1 MMISVVFSN
10 LNDSM
15 ILWFSVWWLSSVL
28 HHKGYR
34 SLFGHMLTSPRF
46 SSTLRLLCPMC
57 IKELI
62 QKYCL
67 FSLPQRRR
75 DRHTFRKAIAFL
87 PHCWSCF
94 LTPPASFLTTQ
105 VSPSPLWQLWHLS
118 LFSLSRVYVLTQQR
132 EGPQTSLGIARA
144 STRQVVEVHSQEWD
158 GWLKGRVRNWE
169 IPQWT
174 VQSKQSTKLHP

>member
-1 MMISVVFSN
+1 M
-10 LNDSM
+10 
-15 ILWFSVWWLSSVL
+15 L

-67 FSLPQRRR
+67 FSLLQRRR

-158 GWLKGRVRNWE
+158 GWLKGRVGNWE